1 MKKFI
6 DIVEKD
12 LNFAKKT
19 KKDKKSFFPNFRFY
33 VEKISNKKCSNTF
46 I

>member
-1 MKKFI
+1 MKEFI
-6 DIVEKD
+6 DIVEED
-12 LNFAKKT
+12 FNFAKKK

-33 VEKISNKKCSNTF
+33 VEKISNKKCSNKF